1 MLCADDEAEKNAP
14 SAVVHPITNREY
26 ATWQKEAQK
35 VVLSQDLLEAITYIR
50 QHLQRV
56 EVEGTELP
64 RSIYISDRRWKHIAR
79 LLRISAYVQG
89 RTEATVA
96 DLLPMY
102 HCLWNE
108 PEELAAVRQIT
119 IEALF
124 APYKKAIDELA
135 AKAKAD
141 LRAFRAKAALAKAVR
156 EHDHRDDDLL
166 IVNNF
171 FYQIENHGTG
181 HTYVFITDYKS
192 MPLRSKD
199 NAPAQGVIYKDP
211 ANKVRSIVRLYDAD
225 ALRGLPAN
233 EREQVTLCRDN
244 DHIYING
251 IAFKMRHKGSAVL
264 NPATGQVGGL
274 FEGATNS
281 NTTSAI
287 IGHTHYEEEIE
298 HICQALEQAKHD
310 IDFHLFV
317 NNEDKQ
323 LTESYLQRL
332 YKAIALCRVDIR
344 KLLYDE

>member
-1 MLCADDEAEKNAP
+1 M
-14 SAVVHPITNREY
+14 
-26 ATWQKEAQK
+26 
-35 VVLSQDLLEAITYIR
+35 
-50 QHLQRV
+50 
-56 EVEGTELP
+56 
-64 RSIYISDRRWKHIAR
+64 
-79 LLRISAYVQG
+79 
-89 RTEATVA
+89 
-96 DLLPMY
+96 
-102 HCLWNE
+102 
-108 PEELAAVRQIT
+108 
-119 IEALF
+119 
-124 APYKKAIDELA
+124 
-135 AKAKAD
+135 
-141 LRAFRAKAALAKAVR
+141 
-156 EHDHRDDDLL
+156 
-166 IVNNF
+166 
-171 FYQIENHGTG
+171 
-181 HTYVFITDYKS
+181 
-192 MPLRSKD
+192 
-199 NAPAQGVIYKDP
+199 
-211 ANKVRSIVRLYDAD
+211 RSIVRLYDAD

-274 FEGATNS
+274 FEGATNR

-298 HICQALEQAKHD
+298 NICQALEQAKHD